1 MMGVVGVLGISLPCV
16 IHGVIMENTL
26 FEDGDG
32 VNAFHAF
39 KLTQVE
45 ETYSM
50 ATTNHFWCHIFGVSF
65 PNKRCL
71 HFFMLFVLVTGLWMS
86 DIGVVGLAL
95 NLCVYD
101 FVS

>member
-1 MMGVVGVLGISLPCV
+1 MRVVELLGVSLLCV

-39 KLTQVE
+39 NLTQAK

-50 ATTNHFWCHIFGVSF
+50 ATTNRFSSHIFGVAF
-65 PNKRCL
+65 PNKCWL
-71 HFFMLFVLVTGLWMS
+71 HFFTLFVLVTGLWMS
-86 DIGVVGLAL
+86 DIGVVGLAI